1 LGLAAALLFT
11 GSLAA
16 QDLTGVVRDAA
27 TGEGIPQARVAVERE
42 GRAVTSVATDAEG
55 RFRVRMQDSV
65 PVTLVVER
73 LGYMG
78 IRLTLDHELPDWE
91 GLEILLEGRPVEL
104 PGIDAEVERER
115 LEFRI
120 GGTGWRITERGLFF
134 HGRDARG
141 MRSQTRDCTYLIV
154 DSVVV
159 RDPRLFLPEVRE
171 GHQPSRGYFEGITVY
186 HSHAPD
192 QIADPR
198 LRRDAWPCAV
208 TGILRKRQGPYVV
221 RRSTPERDAPDHTV
235 DEAGRYRFSP
245 DLADPRIPGAVAVHS
260 DGRLAALAADG
271 SGVEV
276 LSGAGERLRSVR
288 LNEPGSGA
296 GGISRRLG
304 WLGDTL
310 WIADQVAERLIL
322 FPPGREPERGPREV
336 REREGVL
343 APVPEGPILSP
354 VDETLPA
361 PLAMDRPVPVP
372 AANGRFLWTRPAPDA
387 PYPPRHPDDPP
398 GRFLV
403 VLDPEWRVERVLA
416 TLRPGADPVNVEL
429 GTRPVIGEQPF
440 RDPPLWALSP
450 DGAHVTV
457 VEREHQVAA
466 WMSIYRVVRLTLEGD
481 TIFAV
486 ERPAPMV
493 RVSDEA
499 FEVARDE
506 LAARPGATEGL
517 GTGPMSRA
525 VVGGLLY
532 RPPFHPPISTL
543 VVGRDGS
550 TWLRWPDDGS
560 GPVRWDVLDGE
571 GRPLRTLDLPR
582 EFRILAADGREVWGV
597 VPREEGG
604 FDVVCYGLRPVEVRI
619 GRPAGP
625 GPTTLMQ
632 SPPSPPSASPPRTA
646 PAPPWS
652 CRPKG

>member
-1 LGLAAALLFT
+1 MSEPWFPRGLC
-11 GSLAA
+11 SLALA
-16 QDLTGVVRDAA
+16 GTLLLPGWLSGQELTGVVRDAA
-27 TGEGIPQARVAVERE
+27 TGNGIPQARVAVERE
-42 GRAVTSVATDAEG
+42 GRAVVSVSTDADG
-55 RFRVRMQDSV
+55 RFRVKIQDSP

-78 IRLTLDHELPDWE
+78 IRLTLDHVLPDRE

-115 LEFRI
+115 LEFPI
-120 GGTGWRITERGLFF
+120 EGAIVTERGLYPA
-134 HGRDARG
+134 GRVTPGGGAIRNRCFWKTIDN
-141 MRSQTRDCTYLIV
+141 
-154 DSVVV
+154 VVI
-159 RDPRLFLPEVRE
+159 REPRLYLPEVSERYE
-171 GHQPSRGYFEGITVY
+171 PARSASSGVRVSRVTFAEDV
-186 HSHAPD
+186 SDA
-192 QIADPR
+192 R
-198 LRRDAWPCAV
+198 LRRDAWPCG
-208 TGILRKRQGPYVV
+208 TSYIERRQGAPYVV
-221 RRSTPERDAPDHTV
+221 RRSTPERDAPAYAV
-235 DEAGRYRFSP
+235 EEAGRYRLP
-245 DLADPRIPGAVAVHS
+245 PHLADPRTPGAVSLHP

-271 SGVEV
+271 SGVEI
-276 LSGAGERLRSVR
+276 LSGAGERLGSVR

-296 GGISRRLG
+296 GGISHRLG

-322 FPPGREPERGPREV
+322 FPPGPEPERGLREV
-336 REREGVL
+336 RAREGVL

-354 VDETLPA
+354 VDETVPA

-387 PYPPRHPDDPP
+387 PYPPRHPEDPP

-450 DGAHVTV
+450 EGDHVTV

-466 WMSIYRVVRLTLEGD
+466 WMTIYRLMRLSLEGD

-499 FEVARDE
+499 FWDARDE
-506 LAARPGATEGL
+506 LAARPGAVEGL

-532 RPPFHPPISTL
+532 RPPFHPPISAL

-560 GPVRWDVLDGE
+560 VPVRWDVLDE
-571 GRPLRTLDLPR
+571 QGRPLRTLDLPR
-582 EFRILAADGREVWGV
+582 ELGILAADGREVWGV
-597 VPREEGG
+597 VPREQGG
-604 FDVVCYGLRPVEVRI
+604 VDVVRYHVRPVDGG
-619 GRPAGP
+619 GR
-625 GPTTLMQ
+625 
-632 SPPSPPSASPPRTA
+632 R
-646 PAPPWS
+646 
-652 CRPKG
+652 